1 MFMIFLFIGH
11 VSTAEL

>member
-1 MFMIFLFIGH
+1 MFTIFLFIGH